1 MIKFLNF
8 AVTALTITIFNVL
21 LMLILSA
28 GFIEVSFFAGIASI
42 VAIRFFTAPGNY
54 AKANRQPVQSS
65 LTTVQLEDQKKYLH
79 PKLIEG
85 TSIAYTAL
93 SLAAIFVS
101 YYEYLT

>member
-1 MIKFLNF
+1 MIKLFNF
-8 AVTALTITIFNVL
+8 AGTALAIIIFNVM
-21 LMLILSA
+21 LMLILNA

-54 AKANRQPVQSS
+54 AKANRQPAESS
-65 LTTVQLEDQKKYLH
+65 LSTVQFEEKKKYLY

-93 SLAAIFVS
+93 SLAAVFIT